1 MRRHQPQNL
10 EDRAFCN
17 LGRPTGYCR
26 CVGRGRITR
35 TSSKFCLLALHI
47 DLSPQQVQHQLVKSV
62 HPEGRFE
69 RSAVTKT
76 CKVPTCER
84 SSGEAES
91 LGNVSIAKTSKTGAF
106 FCRVRTA
113 SLSKMTVFDG
123 PQATQLTRC
132 HPGSLSHP
140 VFLFLA
146 QPHDDVQVPH
156 CKAQISTMCGVNDT
170 DLCVAICR
178 FSQVVFVTLNKITRN
193 LLFYFQ

>member
-1 MRRHQPQNL
+1 M
-10 EDRAFCN
+10 
-17 LGRPTGYCR
+17 
-26 CVGRGRITR
+26 
-35 TSSKFCLLALHI
+35 
-47 DLSPQQVQHQLVKSV
+47 
-62 HPEGRFE
+62 
-69 RSAVTKT
+69 
-76 CKVPTCER
+76 PTCEQ
-84 SSGEAES
+84 SSGKAES

-156 CKAQISTMCGVNDT
+156 CELASQDAKNLRSEKHCHPGGQGCIYTSDLNLVSSHLFTARPPASLFCISPRCLLPQFVACCLHSWVLLWRKQFFCASRGFLLKKAGNRVVNVPRCDT
-170 DLCVAICR
+170 SWYELYI
-178 FSQVVFVTLNKITRN
+178 
-193 LLFYFQ
+193 

>member
-1 MRRHQPQNL
+1 M
-10 EDRAFCN
+10 
-17 LGRPTGYCR
+17 
-26 CVGRGRITR
+26 
-35 TSSKFCLLALHI
+35 
-47 DLSPQQVQHQLVKSV
+47 
-62 HPEGRFE
+62 
-69 RSAVTKT
+69 
-76 CKVPTCER
+76 PTCEQ

-113 SLSKMTVFDG
+113 SFSKMTVFDG

-156 CKAQISTMCGVNDT
+156 WFSS
-170 DLCVAICR
+170 LCVPVR
-178 FSQVVFVTLNKITRN
+178 FLVRFRYCAKRRSAVVRSALLLVKQKQNTKNQQMKTVTYTHGVLINNTS
-193 LLFYFQ
+193 LTPT